1 MEYFTPISATIG
13 GLLIGIS
20 STLLLLLNG
29 RIAGISG
36 IAGRLTLFKKD
47 DTSWRFIF
55 LAGLIAGSAIY
66 RMTDYSIESI
76 EIIASIPVLII
87 GGLLTGLGTTIGNG
101 CTSGHGI
108 CGLARL
114 SPRSLI
120 AVAIFLGFAI
130 LTFFMTRNI
139 MGGLA

>member
-66 RMTDYSIESI
+66 RMADNSLENI
-76 EIIASIPVLII
+76 EIIASIPVIII
-87 GGLLTGLGTTIGNG
+87 GGLLTGFGTTIGNG